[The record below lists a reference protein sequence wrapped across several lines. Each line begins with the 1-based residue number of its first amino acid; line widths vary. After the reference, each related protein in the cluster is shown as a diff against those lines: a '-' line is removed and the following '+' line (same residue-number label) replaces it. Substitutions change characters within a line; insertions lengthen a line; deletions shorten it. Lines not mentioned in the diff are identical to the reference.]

1 MLFRSGGILCFIVGI
16 VGILNFLNA
25 VMTGILSRQ
34 REFAVLQAVGMTGRQ
49 LKKMLIFEGLFYA
62 LGAAAVALA
71 LSMLL
76 NPLAISALE
85 TMFWW
90 FSGKLM
96 ILPVLLAIPVFGSLG
111 VLVPTLMYPQVAKK
125 SVVERLREAET

>member
-1 MLFRSGGILCFIVGI
+1 
-16 VGILNFLNA
+16 
-25 VMTGILSRQ
+25 
-34 REFAVLQAVGMTGRQ
+34 
-49 LKKMLIFEGLFYA
+49 MLIFEGLFYA